1 MVTSHGQINHR
12 MLNYHVYR
20 LSIYKF
26 CFNQYIDSFLD
37 KNLAL
42 NDHFLSV
49 LLNLLECVNAKTNAI
64 LIPEKRAR
72 ILDYTLVPD
81 DQSLKVLTSVV
92 DHLSEL
98 TGIKLN
104 ESNKFQVSKN
114 QQDNLENSLKPG
126 KNEEKEMT
134 IASTMYM

>member
-1 MVTSHGQINHR
+1 